1 MKVAAILLA
10 AGQST
15 RMGSSKGLLPWQGK
29 TLFEHQLHV
38 LEASKLSQII
48 VVTGYGSRHFLQ
60 MTANYSVTAVKNT
73 NYLGGK
79 CASILTGLQIVD
91 KESEA
96 ILIAAVDQPTD
107 PVIVAQL
114 IKALKENNAFISV
127 PVNGGKRGHP
137 VLFSAKIME
146 DLHSIREET
155 KGLRNLFQKYHTKV
169 IEVPIHNSLIN
180 LNINTPTDYQL
191 ALDLYNAKQ

>member
-15 RMGSSKGLLPWQGK
+15 RMGRLKGLLPWHGK

-38 LEASKLSQII
+38 LETSNLSQII
-48 VVTGYGSRHFLQ
+48 VVTGFESRHFLQ
-60 MTANYSVTAVKNT
+60 IAANYSVTAIRNT
-73 NYLGGK
+73 NYLNGK
-79 CASILTGLQIVD
+79 CASILTGLQIID

-96 ILIAAVDQPTD
+96 ILITAVDQPTN
-107 PVIVAQL
+107 PIIITKL
-114 IKALKENNAFISV
+114 IEALGKNNAFISV

-146 DLHSIREET
+146 DLHSISEET

-180 LNINTPTDYQL
+180 LNINTPTDYQN